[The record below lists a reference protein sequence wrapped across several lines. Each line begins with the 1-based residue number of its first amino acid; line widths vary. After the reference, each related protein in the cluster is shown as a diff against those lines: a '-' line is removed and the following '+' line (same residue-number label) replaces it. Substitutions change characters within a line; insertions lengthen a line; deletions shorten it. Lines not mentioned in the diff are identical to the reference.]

1 MRVEV
6 DRGAC
11 VGHAQCL
18 AICPAVFA
26 SDELGYAVVIGDGT
40 VPAGHEEDAQEAAD
54 SCPELAIRVTRL
66 SDQPGGASA

>member
-6 DRGAC
+6 DRSAC

-26 SDELGYAVVIGDGT
+26 SDELGYAVVIGDGS
-40 VPAGHEEDAQEAAD
+40 VPPEHEGDAQEAAD
-54 SCPELAIRVTRL
+54 SCPEQAIGVTR
-66 SDQPGGASA
+66 